1 MIVLFVPFAS
11 RCFDVHV
18 SFSNLSC
25 FVSVDINPNGR
36 SYASGAED
44 GYVRLHHF
52 DKDYLDMKDPVPE
65 EGEEDDEDDNE
76 GLLPLPASQ

>member
-1 MIVLFVPFAS
+1 
-11 RCFDVHV
+11 
-18 SFSNLSC
+18 
-25 FVSVDINPNGR
+25 VDINPNGR

-65 EGEEDDEDDNE
+65 EGEEDEDEEDDLDDDENGVAASTTAPE
-76 GLLPLPASQ
+76 PASQ